1 MQRPS
6 IRDEFDEEIILWSKA
21 IVSYCKTTQTKA
33 TAIQSVIDDE
43 SECKYVVKVVKS
55 LSAWLQASM

>member
-6 IRDEFDEEIILWSKA
+6 IREEFDEELIVWSKA

-33 TAIQSVIDDE
+33 AAIQSVIDEE
-43 SECKYVVKVVKS
+43 SECK
-55 LSAWLQASM
+55 